1 MWLFT
6 ETGFVSAVQHR
17 EDPDLLVVRARDR
30 QSLEPIEAKHRVEIT
45 TNAYSDYPYRV
56 IMHKADFDSWVSES
70 IKFLDYPNFKNQVA
84 VTRGKAFAHTLGKV
98 WATMLDAEDEEA
110 HSMRRK
116 ADKAWEESSM
126 QTLEEYK
133 S

>member
-17 EDPDLLVVRARDR
+17 DNDDLLVVRSRDR
-30 QSLEPIEAKHRVEIT
+30 KSLEPLSKATTAEIT

-56 IMHKADFDSWVSES
+56 IVHKADFSTWVSEQ
-70 IKFLDYPNFKNQVA
+70 IKFLDYPNFKSQVA
-84 VTRGKAFAHTLGKV
+84 VTRGKKFAHTLGSV

-110 HSMRRK
+110 HAMRRK
-116 ADKAWEESSM
+116 TDRDLGFDESYAS
-126 QTLEEYK
+126 TGRA
-133 S
+133 

>member
-17 EDPDLLVVRARDR
+17 EDKDLLVVRARDR
-30 QSLEPIEAKHRVEIT
+30 ISLEPLAEATGTEIT

-56 IMHKADFDSWVSES
+56 IVHKADFNTWVSNA

-84 VTRGKAFAHTLGKV
+84 VTRGKAFAHTLGSV
-98 WATMLDAEDEEA
+98 WAKMLDAEDEEA
-110 HSMRRK
+110 HAMRRK
-116 ADKAWEESSM
+116 ADKAWDSPM

>member
-17 EDPDLLVVRARDR
+17 DNDDLLVVRSRDR
-30 QSLEPIEAKHRVEIT
+30 KSLEPLSKATTAEIT

-56 IMHKADFDSWVSES
+56 IVHKADFNTWVSDS

-84 VTRGKAFAHTLGKV
+84 ATRGKAFAHTSGKV

-110 HSMRRK
+110 HAMRRESDRYLGFNETY
-116 ADKAWEESSM
+116 AD
-126 QTLEEYK
+126 TGRV
-133 S
+133 

>member
-17 EDPDLLVVRARDR
+17 TNPDILVVRARDR
-30 QSLEPIEAKHRVEIT
+30 KSLEPLATQFTLEIN
-45 TNAYSDYPYRV
+45 TNAHSDYPYRV
-56 IMHKADFDSWVSES
+56 FIHKLDFNTWVSDS
-70 IKFLDYPNFKNQVA
+70 IKFLDYGNFKSQVA
-84 VTRGKAFAHTLGKV
+84 VTRGKTFAHTLGKV

-110 HSMRRK
+110 HLMRRK

>member
-17 EDPDLLVVRARDR
+17 DDKDLLVVRARDR
-30 QSLEPIEAKHRVEIT
+30 QSLEPIEAACHVEIT

-56 IMHKADFDSWVSES
+56 IVHKADFDSWVSNQ

-98 WATMLDAEDEEA
+98 WANMLDAEDEEA
-110 HSMRRK
+110 HAMRRK
-116 ADKAWEESSM
+116 ADKAWEESPM
-126 QTLEEYK
+126 QTLEGYK